1 MFKVKNYVLYN
12 YNVCKIKEITKIKD
26 VNYYVLVP
34 ITDESL
40 IIKAPVTQEG
50 INIRPLLTK
59 KEVKQLIDKIPN
71 IKLIDAPDHK
81 IEQEYKRYL
90 NSGNREDLISIIKT
104 TYERNK
110 KRKESGKKAGE
121 KDSIYFN
128 LAEKSLYSEISIVLK
143 LSIEKA
149 KEYVVKRL
157 EKGK

>member
-12 YNVCKIKEITKIKD
+12 YNVCKIKEITKISD

-40 IIKAPVTQEG
+40 LIKAPVTQEG

-59 KEVKQLIDKIPN
+59 KEIKQLIDKMPK
-71 IKLIDAPDHK
+71 IKTIDAPDHK
-81 IEQEYKRYL
+81 IEQEYKRSL
-90 NSGNREDLISIIKT
+90 NTGNREDLISIIKT

-110 KRKESGKKAGE
+110 RRKESGKKVGE

-128 LAEKSLYSEISIVLK
+128 LAEKALYSEIAIVLK
-143 LSIEKA
+143 TDIEKA
-149 KEYVVKRL
+149 KLYVIKML
-157 EKGK
+157 GKGK